1 MHEKERKKQASQ
13 NSHHNQL
20 PLTEQP
26 MISHVLKKKT
36 RGRKMSR
43 VHSVSKVETQQ
54 EGMTHCS
61 PVEKDGD
68 ENTSTNKTIVPSLL
82 TAAAAAKTSCQA
94 LALDGS
100 FLDPA
105 NTRPM
110 SRRKDKGSTLG
121 QTSRVPV
128 CLAACLF
135 LMWKDCG
142 W

>member
-1 MHEKERKKQASQ
+1 MSRTANDLTCSQ
-13 NSHHNQL
+13 EEN
-20 PLTEQP
+20 
-26 MISHVLKKKT
+26 
-36 RGRKMSR
+36 RGQKMSR

-61 PVEKDGD
+61 PVEKGGD

-100 FLDPA
+100 LLDPA

-110 SRRKDKGSTLG
+110 SRRKDRGSTLG

-128 CLAACLF
+128 CLAACL
-135 LMWKDCG
+135 LRMWKDCG